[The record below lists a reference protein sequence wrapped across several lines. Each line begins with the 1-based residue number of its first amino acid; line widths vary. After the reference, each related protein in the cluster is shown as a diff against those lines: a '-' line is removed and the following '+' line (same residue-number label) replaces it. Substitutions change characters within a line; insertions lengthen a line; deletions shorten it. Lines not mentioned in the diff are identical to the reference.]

1 MENQEKILSEKLA
14 FSPDTFAK
22 VKLLDCTLR
31 DGGALN
37 ASRFSEKTARAVYDA
52 CADAGLDYIELGYK
66 NSRTH
71 FNPSEFGEL
80 RFCDEDTIKRI
91 VGDNKRDIKIAVMAD
106 AGKSDYRQSIVRKSG
121 SLIDM
126 VRVATYLKDI
136 DSALDIVKYASDMGY
151 ETSINIMA
159 VSTLTDKELDQ
170 ALVQAVESPA
180 DVIYMM
186 DSFGGLTQDA
196 FHRVFMPCKIAAKS
210 CGKKIGVHIHDSI
223 MLAFANTIDAICKG
237 ADFVDSSICGLGRG
251 AGNCRTEML
260 AQLVG
265 KNIRPILE
273 CAEKEIEPMRKDCRW
288 GCEYPYVLT
297 GFANVHPKLAIDS
310 FQNNKSLAELHDEL
324 GCF

>member
-1 MENQEKILSEKLA
+1 MENQDKILSEKLA

-31 DGGALN
+31 DGGAVN

-52 CADAGLDYIELGYK
+52 CADTGLDYIELGYK
-66 NSRTH
+66 NSRTY

-80 RFCDEDTIKRI
+80 RFCDEDTINRI

-106 AGKSDYRQSIVRKSG
+106 AGKSDYRHSIVRKSG

-136 DSALDIVKYASDMGY
+136 DSALDIVNHASDMGY

-159 VSTLTDKELDQ
+159 VSTLTDKEIDK

-196 FHRVFMPCKIAAKS
+196 FHRVFMPFKIAAKS

-237 ADFVDSSICGLGRG
+237 ADFVDSTICGLGRG

-273 CAEKEIEPMRKDCRW
+273 CAENEIEPMRKNYRW

-310 FQNNKSLAELHDEL
+310 FQKGKSLAELHDEL